1 MTLADAAARA
11 ADAIRSSP
19 QGARWLLA
27 CDDDADGLC
36 AGAVMALA
44 LRHAGRRFT
53 VRASRDKSEAA
64 MRAVF
69 GEGADGVVLLDK
81 GTAHLAVLAEQ
92 GASSGRTPVVVVDH
106 HNLAGPAPAGVTLLN
121 PRAEGLDG
129 SHDASAST
137 TACALALALCG
148 DAAVAWAPT
157 ALAGAVGD
165 LQDRGGWSGWNQ
177 ELAARAIRAGHLDRM
192 PLPNLRG
199 DLARAVAALQ
209 PGIPGLHGDE
219 AAAAGFLES
228 VGIERGDDVEDLPA
242 EKRTR
247 LLSALL
253 LRLLGAGHV
262 ADDPT
267 VLLEQ
272 VDRHVALGAS
282 LRAVAQTADA
292 CGREGQP
299 GIGLAYLMGDKGARA
314 EALACR
320 RDLRASLSEA
330 VQALRDAGL
339 ERRRAMQVGW
349 TERPAH
355 SGLVANRAIE
365 DGVASSGL
373 ATVILARRPD
383 GAIQA
388 STRAPEALVAAGL
401 DLGRACS
408 AAARAAGGEG
418 GGHPSA
424 AGAVVPERHLPT
436 FLDALER
443 ELLDQ
448 GWLGRT

>member
-1 MTLADAAARA
+1 MSLADAALRA
-11 ADAIRSSP
+11 AEAVRSTP
-19 QGARWLLA
+19 AGARWLLA

-44 LRHAGRRFT
+44 LRQAGRRFT

-64 MRAVF
+64 MRALL
-69 GEGADGVVLLDK
+69 GEGADGVILLDK
-81 GTAHLAVLAEQ
+81 GTAHMAVLAEQ
-92 GASSGRTPVVVVDH
+92 GTSGRTPVVVVDH
-106 HNLAGPAPAGVTLLN
+106 HNLAGPPPPGVTLLN

-129 SHDASAST
+129 SRDASAST

-148 DAAVAWAPT
+148 DAAIAWAPT

-165 LQDRGGWSGWNQ
+165 LQDRGGWSGWNL
-177 ELAARAIRAGHLDRM
+177 ELAQRATRSGHLDRM

-199 DLARAVAALQ
+199 DLARALAALQ
-209 PGIPGLHGDE
+209 PAIPGLQGDE
-219 AAAAGFLES
+219 AAAAAFLES
-228 VGIERGDDVEDLPA
+228 LGIERGDDVEDLQA

-253 LRLLGAGHV
+253 LRLLGAGHAV
-262 ADDPT
+262 DDPAI
-267 VLLEQ
+267 LLEQ
-272 VDRHVALGAS
+272 VERHVALGSS
-282 LRAVAQTADA
+282 LRRVAQTADA

-299 GIGLAYLMGDKGARA
+299 GIGLAYLMGDKGAQA

-320 RDLRASLSEA
+320 RNLRASLAQALE
-330 VQALRDAGL
+330 ALRDAGFD
-339 ERRRAMQVGW
+339 RRRAMQIGW

-365 DGVASSGL
+365 DGVALPGL

-383 GAIQA
+383 GAVQV
-388 STRAPEALVAAGL
+388 SSRAPEALVAAGL

-408 AAARAAGGEG
+408 AAAKGAGGEG

-424 AGAVVPERHLPT
+424 AGAVVPERHVPA
-436 FLDALER
+436 FLEALER

-448 GWLGRT
+448 GWLGRP

>member
-19 QGARWLLA
+19 AGARWLLA

-64 MRAVF
+64 MRALF

-106 HNLAGPAPAGVTLLN
+106 HNLAGPEPAGVTLLN

-129 SHDASAST
+129 SRDASAST

-148 DAAVAWAPT
+148 DAALAWAPT

-165 LQDRGGWSGWNQ
+165 LQDRGGWSGWNK
-177 ELAARAIRAGHLDRM
+177 ELAERAARAGHLDRM

-199 DLARAVAALQ
+199 DLARALAALE
-209 PGIPGLHGDE
+209 PAIPGLRGDE
-219 AAAAGFLES
+219 AAAVAFLES
-228 VGIERGDDVEDLPA
+228 LGIGRGDDVEDLAA
-242 EKRTR
+242 EQRTR
-247 LLSALL
+247 LVSALL
-253 LRLLGAGHV
+253 LRLTAAGQ
-262 ADDPT
+262 APDDPT
-267 VLLEQ
+267 ALLGH

-282 LRAVAQTADA
+282 LRSVAQTADA
-292 CGREGQP
+292 CGRQGQP

-320 RDLRASLSEA
+320 RDLRAALAEA

-339 ERRRAMQVGW
+339 ERRRAIQVGW
-349 TERPAH
+349 TDRPPH

-365 DGVASSGL
+365 EGVAAPEL

-383 GAIQA
+383 GAVQV
-388 STRAPEALVAAGL
+388 STRASESLAAAGL

-408 AAARAAGGEG
+408 AAAEAADGSG

-424 AGAVVPERHLPT
+424 AGAVVPDRNVAA
-436 FLDALER
+436 FLEALER

-448 GWLGRT
+448 GWLGRA